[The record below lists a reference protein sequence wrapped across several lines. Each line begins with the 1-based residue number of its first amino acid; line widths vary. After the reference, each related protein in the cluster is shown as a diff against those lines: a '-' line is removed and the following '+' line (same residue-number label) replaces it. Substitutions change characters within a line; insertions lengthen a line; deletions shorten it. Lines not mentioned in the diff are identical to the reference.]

1 MIAQHVVDMD
11 ERHTLLIRRYKDD
24 PLVIEVTLTRR
35 DGLVIEQKT
44 LRMEA
49 AIDPYSRG
57 A

>member
-1 MIAQHVVDMD
+1 MIAQHVVDID